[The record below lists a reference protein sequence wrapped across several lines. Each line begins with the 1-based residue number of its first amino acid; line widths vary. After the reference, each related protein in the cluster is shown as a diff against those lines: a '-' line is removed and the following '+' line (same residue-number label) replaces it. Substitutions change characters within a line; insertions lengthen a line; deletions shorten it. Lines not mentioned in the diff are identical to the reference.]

1 MKQSLSL
8 KLGQH
13 LALTPQL
20 QQSIKL
26 LQLSTL
32 EMNAELEQFLVD
44 NPLLERD
51 DSVPAGFAMPLNNL
65 PESRDQSAS
74 SSIAESASEVKN
86 DPGSQITERTGED
99 AWSTEDTRFSDELPI
114 RGKGDTG
121 DADGDDG
128 GMERFGEPATETLR
142 EHLLRQLAQLRLSV
156 RDRGLVAYLIES
168 IDEEG
173 YLRESDEELLEI
185 LPTELAIEL
194 DDLAMARGYLRMF
207 EPAGV
212 GARDIGDCV
221 DQQLALLGKTSKRAP
236 PGLELARTLARD
248 DLAALA
254 ARDQGALKRKYRCT
268 DAQLREAV
276 ALIRS
281 THPKPGA
288 AFGHD
293 QTRYVVADVIV
304 KKVRGTWTVRLNQE
318 ALPRIRVN
326 RLYADA
332 VRRARNTAD
341 ASGLQGQLQEA
352 RWLIKNIQ
360 QRFDTIERV
369 SQAIVERQR
378 HFFDHGEVAMRPL
391 VLREI
396 ADTLGLHESTI
407 SRVTTQKYM
416 LTPSGL
422 YELKYF
428 FGSHVATD
436 SGGAASS
443 TAIRALIKQI
453 VGGEDARAPLSD
465 STIAELLGKQGIV
478 VARRTIAKYRESL
491 KIDSVSQRRRV

>member
-32 EMNAELEQFLVD
+32 ELNAEIEQFLVE

-51 DSVPAGFAMPLNNL
+51 DSVSAAFVPTLSNL

-74 SSIAESASEVKN
+74 SSSAEGVPEIKP
-86 DPGSQITERTGED
+86 DPGSQLTERTGED
-99 AWSTEDTRFSDELPI
+99 AWSTEDTRFSDDLPI

-121 DADGDDG
+121 DPDGDDG
-128 GMERFGEPATETLR
+128 GMERFSEPTTETLR

-173 YLRESDEELLEI
+173 YLRESDEELLQL
-185 LPTELAIEL
+185 LPPELEMEL
-194 DDLAMARGYLRMF
+194 DDVAMARGYLRLF
-207 EPAGV
+207 EPPGV
-212 GARDIGDCV
+212 GARDIGDCI
-221 DQQLALLGKTSKRAP
+221 DQQLALLAKSGRAAP
-236 PGLELARTLARD
+236 PALELARRLARD

-268 DAQLREAV
+268 DAQLREAIV
-276 ALIRS
+276 LIRGTS
-281 THPKPGA
+281 PKPGA
-288 AFGHD
+288 GFGHD

-318 ALPRIRVN
+318 ALPKIRVN

-332 VRRARNTAD
+332 VRRSRSSAEGGAM
-341 ASGLQGQLQEA
+341 QGQLQEA

-453 VGGEDARAPLSD
+453 VGGEDVRAPLSD
-465 STIAELLGKQGIV
+465 SAIAELLGKQGIV

-491 KIDSVSQRRRV
+491 KIESVSQRRRI